1 MSLLKQARLAGR
13 SLAAEVAAV
22 LAAALASVLSFAAV
36 VVLFAS
42 SSGELGV
49 VVAKVR
55 AAPAASAAAASVAVA
70 RKPEPG

>member
-1 MSLLKQARLAGR
+1 MLFQQAKLAGL
-13 SLAAEVAAV
+13 SFVAEVLAV
-22 LAAALASVLSFAAV
+22 LGAMLASVLSFAAV

-42 SSGELGV
+42 SSGELEV

-55 AAPAASAAAASVAVA
+55 AAPAASAAAASVAAV